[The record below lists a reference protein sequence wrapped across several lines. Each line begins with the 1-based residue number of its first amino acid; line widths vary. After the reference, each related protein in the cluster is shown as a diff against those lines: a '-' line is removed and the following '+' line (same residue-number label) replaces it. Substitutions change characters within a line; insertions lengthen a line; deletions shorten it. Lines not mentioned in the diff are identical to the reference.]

1 MCTHYLDLVLEPDP
15 EFDAPLLM
23 AALYA
28 KLHRALVAAEQAA
41 PASLDAGVGVSFP
54 QHDESR
60 PTLGTCM
67 RLHGSEPALA
77 ALMST
82 PWLRGVRDHL
92 AQAQPTPQPVPL
104 EKLQGY
110 RVVSRVQV
118 HSSPKRQRR
127 RLMRRQGVDEWE
139 AIRRIPNDV
148 ARRCELPFV
157 PLASTSTG
165 QVFKLFIRHAEVQAQ
180 AVAGRFNAYGL
191 SQQGAT
197 VPWF

>member
-1 MCTHYLDLVLEPDP
+1 MCTYYLDLVLEPDP
-15 EFDAPLLM
+15 EFGAPMLM

-28 KLHRALVAAEQAA
+28 KLHRALVAVESTTPLGA
-41 PASLDAGVGVSFP
+41 VGVSFP
-54 QHDESR
+54 LHDDAR

-67 RLHGSEPALA
+67 RLHGSEAALA

-118 HSSPKRQRR
+118 HSSPERQRR
-127 RLMRRQGVDEWE
+127 RLMRRQGVDERE
-139 AIRRIPNDV
+139 AVQRIPNDV
-148 ARRCELPFV
+148 VQRCDLPFV
-157 PLASTSTG
+157 SLASASTG
-165 QVFKLFIRHAEVQAQ
+165 QVFKLFVRHGTLQAQ
-180 AVAGRFNAYGL
+180 AVEGRFNAYGL

>member
-1 MCTHYLDLVLEPDP
+1 
-15 EFDAPLLM
+15 LM

-28 KLHRALVAAEQAA
+28 KLHRALVAVESTTSQGA
-41 PASLDAGVGVSFP
+41 VGVSFP
-54 QHDESR
+54 LHDEAR
-60 PTLGTCM
+60 PTLGACM
-67 RLHGSEPALA
+67 RLHGSEAALA

-118 HSSPKRQRR
+118 HSSPERQRR
-127 RLMRRQGVDEWE
+127 RLMRRQGVDERE
-139 AIRRIPNDV
+139 AVQRIPNDV
-148 ARRCELPFV
+148 AQRCDLPFV
-157 PLASTSTG
+157 SLASASTG
-165 QVFKLFIRHAEVQAQ
+165 QVFKLFVRHGALQAQ
-180 AVAGRFNAYGL
+180 AVEGRFNAYGL

>member
-1 MCTHYLDLVLEPDP
+1 MCTHYLDLVLQPDP
-15 EFDAPLLM
+15 EFGTPMLM

-41 PASLDAGVGVSFP
+41 PPGVGAGVGLSFT
-54 QHDESR
+54 QHDEGR

-67 RLHGSEPALA
+67 RLHGSEAALA
-77 ALMST
+77 ELMRT

-92 AQAQPTPQPVPL
+92 ADAAPTIAPVPDVVQGHRVVCRVQAQ
-104 EKLQGY
+104 
-110 RVVSRVQV
+110 
-118 HSSPKRQRR
+118 SSAERLRR
-127 RLMRRQGVDEWE
+127 RLMRRHPEVDDSQ
-139 AIRRIPNDV
+139 ARRRIPDTV
-148 ARRCELPFV
+148 AQTLHLPFV

-165 QVFKLFIRHAEVQAQ
+165 QTFRLFIRHGALQAQ